1 MHNGQKLAISLA
13 LPFLIALLG
22 SLSTTSE
29 INTWYATLEK
39 PTFSPPNWIF
49 GPVWTLLYFLMGIAL
64 YLSWQKQ
71 KLETL
76 KAYFIQLGLN
86 AAWSPVFFTLHAP
99 LAAFCILLLL
109 WLAIIATII
118 QMKPTT
124 AKLLMLPYLLWV
136 TFASVL
142 NLAIVTLN

>member
-22 SLSTTSE
+22 SLSTTNE

-39 PTFSPPNWIF
+39 PTFSPPNWLF

-71 KLETL
+71 KLQTL
-76 KAYFIQLGLN
+76 SAYFIQLGLN
-86 AAWSPVFFTLHAP
+86 AAWSPVFFALHAP
-99 LAAFCILLLL
+99 LAAFLIIVLL

-118 QMKPTT
+118 QMKPNT
-124 AKLLMLPYLLWV
+124 AKLLMAPYLLWV

-142 NLAIVTLN
+142 NLAIVILN